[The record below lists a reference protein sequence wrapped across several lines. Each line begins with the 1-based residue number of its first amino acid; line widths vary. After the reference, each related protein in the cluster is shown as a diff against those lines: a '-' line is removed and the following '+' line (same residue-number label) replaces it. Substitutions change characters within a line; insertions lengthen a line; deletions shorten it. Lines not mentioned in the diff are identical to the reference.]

1 MKQRCYFCLLIIHF
15 ITVCALFPGLLLFPY
30 FLSFIVFSFVFFLQ
44 VLCSQPGVSSP
55 DWQLDQDWLVVEG
68 GEFGLGLC
76 FSGLSEA
83 AAEPCQPRGVRMM
96 RS

>member
-1 MKQRCYFCLLIIHF
+1 MKQRCYFCLLIIHL
-15 ITVCALFPGLLLFPY
+15 ITVFFPPY
-30 FLSFIVFSFVFFLQ
+30 FFSFIVFSFVFFLQ

-55 DWQLDQDWLVVEG
+55 DWQLDQDQLVVEG

-76 FSGLSEA
+76 FSGPSEA
-83 AAEPCQPRGVRMM
+83 AVEPCQPRGVRMM